1 MSTTAPQVP
10 GQVRTSWKG
19 RVIDWKDPSTWVP
32 AVSRWARPYLNDRGI
47 GHLNALGC
55 RKLHWDDPD
64 WRTRIAQ
71 QAFRIDVEEAA
82 TRLGSALEPALVE
95 TYHGCLT
102 ADAGTYL
109 RLGLPRNDPDRLEE
123 EVRRMVREEDAFARF
138 RPEIEQR
145 IARNPYRNGDA
156 GRLYAALDDRA
167 LVEKAGHYLIYGSEW
182 VVGVLGA
189 CEELRGRGTPT
200 LVKVRLP
207 LSAASEYDRRELA
220 EALLQE
226 WTRIKVNRPVDV
238 PVTVFTFML
247 RADVPPAWVTGH
259 RHPELVRDPLVN
271 FAVRHYPDAFCRE
284 CRQEPRAPD

>member
-1 MSTTAPQVP
+1 M
-10 GQVRTSWKG
+10 
-19 RVIDWKDPSTWVP
+19 IDWKDPSTWVP
-32 AVSRWARPYLNDRGI
+32 AFSRWVSPYLNDRGI
-47 GHLNALGC
+47 RHLNALGPK
-55 RKLHWDDPD
+55 RLHWDDPD

-71 QAFRIDVEEAA
+71 QAFRIDVEEVG
-82 TRLGSALEPALVE
+82 TRLGSALKPAFVE
-95 TYHGCLT
+95 THHGCLT

-109 RLGLPRNDPDRLEE
+109 RLGLLRNDPDRLEE

-138 RPEIEQR
+138 RPDIEAR
-145 IARNPYRNGDA
+145 IARNPHRNGDA
-156 GRLYAALDDRA
+156 GRLYLALDDRA

-226 WTRIKVNRPVDV
+226 WTRIKVNRPNDV
-238 PVTVFTFML
+238 PVTTLDFIL

-259 RHPELVRDPLVN
+259 SHPERVRDTLLHLG
-271 FAVRHYPDAFCRE
+271 FRHYPDAACRE
-284 CRQEPRAPD
+284 CRQEPRPPD